1 MKSIIPA
8 VTIERRIY
16 LIRGHKVMLD
26 SDLAELYDVTT
37 GNLNK
42 AVTRNIDRFPAD
54 FMFRLS
60 REEYNSLR
68 FQFGILKRGG
78 HSKYPPHVF
87 TEQGVSMLSSVLK
100 SKRAIHVN
108 IAIMRAFVKLRETLT
123 LHKELAGK
131 LGLLENKIA
140 KHDEEIQSIFEAIRQ
155 LISHPPEKPKK
166 QIGFTA
172 KEKRMR
178 YYAKK

>member
-54 FMFRLS
+54 FMKKHTYAGNR
-60 REEYNSLR
+60 RAG
-68 FQFGILKRGG
+68 GIDY
-78 HSKYPPHVF
+78 KY
-87 TEQGVSMLSSVLK
+87 Q
-100 SKRAIHVN
+100 
-108 IAIMRAFVKLRETLT
+108 
-123 LHKELAGK
+123 
-131 LGLLENKIA
+131 
-140 KHDEEIQSIFEAIRQ
+140 
-155 LISHPPEKPKK
+155 KK
-166 QIGFTA
+166 QP
-172 KEKRMR
+172 K
-178 YYAKK
+178 